1 MKTYLSHILLLTST
15 IQFAAVSAID
25 AVSDSRLRGGH
36 TSPDAVKLLDFIH
49 DNKQTEYAATGDRKN
64 RDFLDNF
71 CKPSGSLCLR
81 YPTPNNCCSSRC
93 VLFEN
98 SDTAGRCE

>member
-49 DNKQTEYAATGDRKN
+49 DNKQAEYAIVEGKN
-64 RDFLDNF
+64 EDGRDFLDNY
-71 CKPSGSLCLR
+71 CGPSGSLCLR
-81 YPTPNNCCSSRC
+81 YPTPNGCCSSRC
-93 VLFEN
+93 IIFSGNV
-98 SDTAGRCE
+98 GHCE